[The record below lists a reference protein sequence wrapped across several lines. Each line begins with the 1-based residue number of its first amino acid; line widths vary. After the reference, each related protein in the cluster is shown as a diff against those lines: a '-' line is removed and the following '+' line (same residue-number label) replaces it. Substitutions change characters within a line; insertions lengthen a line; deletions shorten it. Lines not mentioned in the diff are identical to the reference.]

1 MAYPSHVAR
10 GALRHALRTHPQA
23 DTVLNGR
30 RVNDLT
36 VGNLYDALRH
46 LNVDPDAIARNA
58 LHAADAALTH
68 HNAAIDNTPPFGAL
82 PGEDT
87 DTMALTPAGQDLLAE
102 GNAIEAE
109 LQSIRSLIMTGG
121 FSSLTDCASW

>member
-58 LHAADAALTH
+58 DRKSTRLNSSHRLTSRM
-68 HNAAIDNTPPFGAL
+68 P
-82 PGEDT
+82 
-87 DTMALTPAGQDLLAE
+87 
-102 GNAIEAE
+102 
-109 LQSIRSLIMTGG
+109 
-121 FSSLTDCASW
+121 SSA